1 MNMSLLPLN
10 DQVYRR
16 PWPVDQM
23 WSWAFAARVAA
34 LQPLLAA
41 PLNSVCCFDWIEREM
56 AWACE
61 DLEDAGATPISLDL
75 PIVFDLPTADA
86 DDALHLVTELLTQ
99 VAGFEINDI
108 DDLADAQAC
117 QDAAR
122 RAQVCLAALA
132 EVSHQPMLKS
142 IAA

>member
-1 MNMSLLPLN
+1 MSMSLLALS

-16 PWPVDQM
+16 PWMVDQM

-34 LQPLLAA
+34 LQPLLAS
-41 PLNSVCCFDWIEREM
+41 PLDSVCCFDWIEREM

-61 DLEDAGATPISLDL
+61 DLEDAGATPIDLDL
-75 PIVFDLPTADA
+75 PTPDTG
-86 DDALHLVTELLTQ
+86 DALHLVTVLLTQ

-117 QDAAR
+117 RDAAR
-122 RAQVCLAALA
+122 RAEVCLAALA
-132 EVSHQPMLKS
+132 EVSHPPVLKS
-142 IAA
+142 VAA

>member
-1 MNMSLLPLN
+1 MSMSLLALN

-16 PWPVDQM
+16 PRMVDQM

-41 PLNSVCCFDWIEREM
+41 PLDSVCCFDWIEREM

-61 DLEDAGATPISLDL
+61 DLEDAGATPIDLDL
-75 PIVFDLPTADA
+75 PTPDT
-86 DDALHLVTELLTQ
+86 DDTLRLVTALLAQ
-99 VAGFEINDI
+99 VAEFEINDI

-117 QDAAR
+117 RDAAR

-132 EVSHQPMLKS
+132 DVSRPS
-142 IAA
+142 VPVAVAA